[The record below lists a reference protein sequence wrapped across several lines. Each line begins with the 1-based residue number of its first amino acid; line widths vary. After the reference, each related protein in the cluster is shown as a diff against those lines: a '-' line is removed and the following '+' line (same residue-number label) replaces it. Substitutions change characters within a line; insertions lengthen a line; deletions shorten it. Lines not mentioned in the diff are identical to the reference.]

1 MAMNLQ
7 LMRQGFENLRIKSGA
22 GVQDYITQVG
32 EVLNQMKVLGDT
44 ISKAMMVRKV
54 LKSMGAKYNHI
65 VTTIEESSDI
75 TKLMLDELTKS
86 RSSHEACLISQSN
99 QVHEKVIM

>member
-7 LMRQGFENLRIKSGA
+7 LMRQGFENLRIKSDA

-65 VTTIEESSDI
+65 VTGILLSPCWMS
-75 TKLMLDELTKS
+75 
-86 RSSHEACLISQSN
+86 
-99 QVHEKVIM
+99 